1 MKKVHV
7 YALKP
12 YDSYGGEFRVNH
24 LAFYARND
32 VKLGVTDVTYVS
44 ESEATFKV
52 NGINGRIH
60 IPRPYGY
67 SYYSSHVF
75 STSNSYSDTLM
86 VQNNTNAPDEEK
98 GFYIYF
104 DQDVKF
110 EYITLAFFENDPK
123 DFVVQLDDEP
133 VTEPVNGTR
142 GTVFKIPTPMTQIRC
157 FVGNDGIYYFLRPED
172 DSPPKEV
179 SATEE
184 QA

>member
-1 MKKVHV
+1 MKKLHV

-12 YDSYGGEFRVNH
+12 YESYGGEFRVNH
-24 LAFYARND
+24 LAFYTRND
-32 VKLGVTDVTYVS
+32 VKLEVTDVTYVS
-44 ESEATFKV
+44 ASEATFKV
-52 NGINGRIH
+52 NGVNGRIH

-75 STSNSYSDTLM
+75 STSNSYSYTLM

-110 EYITLAFFENDPK
+110 EYITLAFYENDPK

-133 VTEPVNGTR
+133 VTEPVNADR
-142 GTVFKIPTPMTQIRC
+142 GTVFKINMPKARFRC
-157 FVGNDGIYYFLRPED
+157 FVGKDGLHYFLRPE
-172 DSPPKEV
+172 EV
-179 SATEE
+179 SNG
-184 QA
+184 

>member
-1 MKKVHV
+1 MKKLHV

-12 YDSYGGEFRVNH
+12 YESYGGEFRVNH

-32 VKLGVTDVTYVS
+32 VKLEVTDVTYVS

-52 NGINGRIH
+52 NGINGRLP
-60 IPRPYGY
+60 IPSTYGY
-67 SYYSSHVF
+67 VEYSRHGF

-86 VQNNTNAPDEEK
+86 VTNNPTAPDEEK
-98 GFYIYF
+98 GFSIYS
-104 DQDVKF
+104 DQDVNS

-157 FVGNDGIYYFLRPED
+157 FLGNDGLYYFLRPED

-179 SATEE
+179 STTEE
-184 QA
+184 TV